1 MQPASTD
8 EAAAG
13 RRVAGLRGNA
23 VTIAE
28 SHAGLVRAAL
38 GARKMCP
45 VPAIHRAL
53 LVVAVVLS
61 ACRREPPPPSAVR
74 PATVASAADAPPP
87 ASPTPAPP
95 AAGARP
101 SEVVATALLP
111 ADAALLD
118 AWYEKVGAR
127 RPDEAYGALVVRA
140 AMAQLGRP
148 YLDPPAPAG
157 PERMEIRLRDFQCV
171 SLVESSLSVARCLT
185 LGEADA
191 PCFVRE
197 VEGFRYR
204 DGTLGDFA
212 SKLHYFSEWV
222 TDNARRGRLRELS
235 YELGGR
241 PTPTTYDF
249 MTRHRGRYAPMAEA
263 DVFAAVERV
272 ERDLATQPLPVVVG
286 RGAVKAAQARLE
298 TGDVL
303 ALTGTRPGLI
313 VSHAAL
319 VYVDLK
325 GVRHLLHA
333 SSTQRRVMMQTEDI
347 ASYVLRRPERTGFMA
362 ARPLPPPLVAASA
375 PAR

>member
-1 MQPASTD
+1 M
-8 EAAAG
+8 
-13 RRVAGLRGNA
+13 
-23 VTIAE
+23 
-28 SHAGLVRAAL
+28 
-38 GARKMCP
+38 
-45 VPAIHRAL
+45 
-53 LVVAVVLS
+53 
-61 ACRREPPPPSAVR
+61 
-74 PATVASAADAPPP
+74 
-87 ASPTPAPP
+87 
-95 AAGARP
+95 
-101 SEVVATALLP
+101 ATALLP

-148 YLDPPAPAG
+148 YLDPPAPVG

-362 ARPLPPPLVAASA
+362 ARPLPPPLVATSA